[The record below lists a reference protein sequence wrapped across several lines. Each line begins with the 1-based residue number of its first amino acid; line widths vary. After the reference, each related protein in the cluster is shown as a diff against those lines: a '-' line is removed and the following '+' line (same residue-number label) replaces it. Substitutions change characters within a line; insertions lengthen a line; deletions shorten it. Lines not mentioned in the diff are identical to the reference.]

1 MLDVYL
7 SIRNI
12 KVLVRNI
19 AEENLLQATVKLK
32 IASTVLKILKIRVPQ
47 PRWEALPLI
56 STAVATAR
64 IVIGDNFFYIVII
77 ILHNRI

>member
-1 MLDVYL
+1 MLAVYL

-19 AEENLLQATVKLK
+19 VEENLLQAMVKLK
-32 IASTVLKILKIRVPQ
+32 AVSTILKILKIQVPQ

-64 IVIGDNFFYIVII
+64 IVIGDPIFSIGII
-77 ILHNRI
+77 IP